1 MLRWRT
7 VPSPVGPLRLAAEG
21 EHLRRIAFTDDPA
34 GRGSRPGDRPGQPG
48 PGEPPDS
55 AELGLPPEPG
65 FPPEPADAPEPG
77 SREDAV
83 LTEAARQLAEYFAG
97 ERERF
102 DLPLAPR
109 GTEFQRR
116 VWRAL
121 SAIPYGTTVS
131 YGTIA
136 ARLSLPPGSARAV
149 GVANSQNPLPIVVP
163 CHRVIGADG
172 GLTGFAGG
180 LARKEALLA
189 LEGSS
194 LF

>member
-1 MLRWRT
+1 
-7 VPSPVGPLRLAAEG
+7 VGPLRLAAEG
-21 EHLRRIAFTDDPA
+21 EHLRRISFTDD
-34 GRGSRPGDRPGQPG
+34 RPGLKAPAEDPG
-48 PGEPPDS
+48 
-55 AELGLPPEPG
+55 
-65 FPPEPADAPEPG
+65 DAPEPG

-83 LTEAARQLAEYFAG
+83 LTETARQLAEYFAG

-131 YGTIA
+131 YGEIA
-136 ARLSLPPGSARAV
+136 ARLALPPGSARAV
-149 GVANSQNPLPIVVP
+149 GVANSQNPLPVVVP

-180 LARKEALLA
+180 LARKERLLA

>member
-1 MLRWRT
+1 VLRWRT
-7 VPSPVGPLRLAAEG
+7 VPSPVGPLRLGAEG
-21 EHLRRIAFTDDPA
+21 EHLRRVSFTDD
-34 GRGSRPGDRPGQPG
+34 RPGHEAPVDA
-48 PGEPPDS
+48 GEP
-55 AELGLPPEPG
+55 
-65 FPPEPADAPEPG
+65 PEPG

-121 SAIPYGTTVS
+121 AAVPYGTTVS

-136 ARLSLPPGSARAV
+136 ARLDLPPGSARAV
-149 GVANSQNPLPIVVP
+149 GVANSQNPLPILVP

-180 LARKEALLA
+180 LARKETLLA

>member
-21 EHLRRIAFTDDPA
+21 EHLRRIAFTDD
-34 GRGSRPGDRPGQPG
+34 RPDR
-48 PGEPPDS
+48 ES
-55 AELGLPPEPG
+55 AD
-65 FPPEPADAPEPG
+65 PADPPEPG

-97 ERERF
+97 EREGF

-131 YGTIA
+131 YGEIA
-136 ARLSLPPGSARAV
+136 ARLALPPGSARAV

-180 LARKEALLA
+180 LARKESLLA